1 MQRQRKQYAGTFKA
15 KVALETI
22 KGQRTLQ
29 EIASSYG
36 VHPNQITKWKKQL
49 VDGAADV
56 FISGRDR
63 SGVEGAEEQVRAELY
78 QQIGKLQVELDWLQ
92 KKSGILRR

>member
-1 MQRQRKQYAGTFKA
+1 MQRQRKQYTGTFKA

-22 KGQRTLQ
+22 KGQRTLR

-49 VDGAADV
+49 VSGAADI
-56 FISGRDR
+56 FTPNRNNGD
-63 SGVEGAEEQVRAELY
+63 GAGDQVRGELY

>member
-1 MQRQRKQYAGTFKA
+1 MQRQRKQYTGTFKA

-22 KGQRTLQ
+22 KGQRTVQ
-29 EIASSYG
+29 EIAASYG

-49 VDGAADV
+49 VDGAGEIFTA
-56 FISGRDR
+56 GRDR
-63 SGVEGAEEQVRAELY
+63 NCGDGAEDDVRAELY